1 MILVYVKTKRF
12 VQVVRDDVQLRD
24 LAEVRC
30 RDTDIEKQVNRI
42 LVHHFPESSTGKDG
56 NRIVISALVF
66 VRLIEEL
73 YPEAHV
79 ELSGE
84 PSTLV
89 QRIPGKPENMFSI
102 GVKIVLVCLI
112 SFFGTAF
119 TIMAYHN
126 DIGIVMLFREVYHI
140 FMGYYP
146 EGPNVLETS
155 YSIGLGLGI
164 ILFYNHIGKRKL
176 TKDPTPIEVAMYQYE
191 QDVDY
196 ALIDLAD
203 RQGTE
208 KEADA

>member
-12 VQVVRDDVQLRD
+12 VQVTKNDVQLKD

-30 RDTDIEKQVNRI
+30 RDSVMQKRI
-42 LVHHFPESSTGKDG
+42 YSIAVHHFSKSPKGKEGD
-56 NRIVISALVF
+56 RVVISSLLL

-73 YPEAHV
+73 YPEAHI

-89 QRIPGKPENMFSI
+89 QRIPGKPENRFAI
-102 GVKIVLVCLI
+102 GVKIVFVCLI

-164 ILFYNHIGKRKL
+164 VLFYNHIGKRKL

-208 KEADA
+208 KEADS

>member
-1 MILVYVKTKRF
+1 MCTFSLFTFKHNFAVMLLGNILYNCKT
-12 VQVVRDDVQLRD
+12 Q
-24 LAEVRC
+24 AC
-30 RDTDIEKQVNRI
+30 T
-42 LVHHFPESSTGKDG
+42 T
-56 NRIVISALVF
+56 
-66 VRLIEEL
+66 
-73 YPEAHV
+73 
-79 ELSGE
+79 
-84 PSTLV
+84 
-89 QRIPGKPENMFSI
+89 
-102 GVKIVLVCLI
+102 C
-112 SFFGTAF
+112 FFGTAF

-164 ILFYNHIGKRKL
+164 VLFYNHIGKRKL

-203 RQGTE
+203 RLGTE
-208 KEADA
+208 KEADV